1 MTEARIIDLDTERRS
16 RWHDKIRRMRELG
29 DVAIFGTIGE
39 HDAVV
44 LPFPIQPSAKP
55 TTPEGAA

>member
-29 DVAIFGTIGE
+29 DVAIFGAVGE
-39 HDAVV
+39 QDAIV
-44 LPFPIQPSAKP
+44 LPFPTQPGEAK
-55 TTPEGAA
+55 